1 MHPVP
6 PTNVWVV
13 RLRAAAE
20 EVEAVALELRRAGRD
35 VGLRGAAGTAL
46 QDLVDDVAG
55 ELRGLAA
62 SFERAAAPEHAVER
76 WA

>member
-62 SFERAAAPEHAVER
+62 SFERAAAAEHAVER